1 MRLFIALDLPW
12 EIRQTLAG
20 FAFNLPGARWV
31 PAQNMH
37 ITLRF
42 IGETGRI
49 EAEEIDHALAAIRAP
64 GFPLTLAGAG
74 WFEKGGR
81 ATSLWIGVE
90 RSAALLHLQTKIET
104 ALRRIG
110 LAPERRRYAPHVTLA
125 RMDLPVGPRFAEFVQ
140 SHNLYRS
147 PPIGV
152 EHMTLFSSQLSDD
165 HPAYTAEV
173 EYPLGAVA
181 AGAEPVWDEREPDG
195 RDEDA
200 R

>member
-20 FAFNLPGARWV
+20 FAFNLQGARWV

-37 ITLRF
+37 VTLRF
-42 IGETGRI
+42 IGKASRLQ
-49 EAEEIDHALAAIRAP
+49 AEEIDHALAAIRAP

-81 ATSLWIGVE
+81 VTSLWIGVD
-90 RSAALLHLQTKIET
+90 RNPALLHLQSKIET

-110 LAPERRRYAPHVTLA
+110 LPPERRRYAPHVTLA
-125 RMDLPVGPRFAEFVQ
+125 RMDMPVGPRFAEFVQ

-147 PPIGV
+147 PPIEVG
-152 EHMTLFSSQLSDD
+152 HMTLFSSHLSDD

-173 EYPLGAVA
+173 EYELGAA
-181 AGAEPVWDEREPDG
+181 PAP
-195 RDEDA
+195 
-200 R
+200 